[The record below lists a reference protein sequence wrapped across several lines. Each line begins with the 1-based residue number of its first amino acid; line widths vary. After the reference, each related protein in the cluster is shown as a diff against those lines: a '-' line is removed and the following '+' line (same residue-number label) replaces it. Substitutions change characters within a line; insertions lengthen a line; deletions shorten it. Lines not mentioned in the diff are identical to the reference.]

1 LAASP
6 LPPSDWVSG
15 ARPMI
20 LKALQ
25 LDNNLANAHRA
36 MASILTLDWD
46 WKGAEREYQRAIQLE
61 PSNIDAHCDYGLF
74 LFGLGRV
81 QEGIRE
87 TELAQGL
94 DPRNE
99 RMADAYFM
107 TRQFDRAIELYNSRA
122 QTKPSDFSPHWML
135 SNIYASTGRHREAIS
150 ELQAMGTLLEYR
162 DLAAALGRTY
172 ESAGYER
179 ALKMYAARLQVYSR
193 KSFITTFYIA
203 SIYGFLGDRDQA
215 FAWLEKAYKARDGMN
230 DLANPMWDSLRSDPR
245 FADLVRRVG
254 LPAATLEKLSQ

>member
-1 LAASP
+1 M
-6 LPPSDWVSG
+6 
-15 ARPMI
+15 RP
-20 LKALQ
+20 
-25 LDNNLANAHRA
+25 
-36 MASILTLDWD
+36 
-46 WKGAEREYQRAIQLE
+46 
-61 PSNIDAHCDYGLF
+61 
-74 LFGLGRV
+74 V
-81 QEGIRE
+81 
-87 TELAQGL
+87 
-94 DPRNE
+94 
-99 RMADAYFM
+99 
-107 TRQFDRAIELYNSRA
+107 
-122 QTKPSDFSPHWML
+122 
-135 SNIYASTGRHREAIS
+135 S
-150 ELQAMGTLLEYR
+150 ELEAMGTLLEYK

-193 KSFITTFYIA
+193 KSFIPTFYIA